1 MNKLKPIRIIKKQVK
16 ANLNYS
22 YNLYSLSTFSLQRYM
37 GKKKLKSRVASLI
50 IDLRFQFQP
59 YCVEHNHTDFNP
71 MENRVIGQEEGS
83 RSVQDF
89 IYEWH
94 FAHRH
99 NFPSDLSGFGRGQSR
114 RVKDII
120 NHPLSYI
127 LLCNVAHENYDR
139 ETGEWRNNHNQ

>member
-1 MNKLKPIRIIKKQVK
+1 MLKPITIKNNTVK
-16 ANLNYS
+16 ARLNYC
-22 YNLYSLSTFSLQRYM
+22 YTGNALSRLDITRYK

-71 MENRVIGQEEGS
+71 LENRVVGHEEGS

-99 NFPSDLSGFGRGQSR
+99 NFPSDISGFGRGQNA
-114 RVKDII
+114 RVRDII

-127 LLCNVAHENYDR
+127 LLCNVAHENYDK
-139 ETGEWRNNHNQ
+139 ETGEWRNKSYQ